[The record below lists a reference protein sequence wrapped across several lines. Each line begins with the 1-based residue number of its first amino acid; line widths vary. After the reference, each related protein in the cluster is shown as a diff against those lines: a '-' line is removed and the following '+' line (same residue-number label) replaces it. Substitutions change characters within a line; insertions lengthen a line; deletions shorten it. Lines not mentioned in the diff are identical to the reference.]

1 MANYQLLKADIDAK
15 VYQNGHQEITGEN
28 LNSVLNAMVTTLGA
42 EYQFAGV
49 ATIATNPGTPDA
61 KVFYIANGKG
71 TYTNFG
77 GINVTEDEVV
87 VLYWDTAWHK
97 EATGIASQAKLTEL
111 ESEVSQ
117 LGQEANGKI
126 ESSVL
131 LAGTRFQPKEIVGYI
146 ADNGIINPMSQF
158 HSLITSKIP
167 VKVGDAFSFRGYG
180 NVFAPNAF
188 LYNGDSLVST
198 QIVTGG
204 TLNVTIPNDIT
215 HIVFASYANSNED
228 VVFGLMQT
236 SPASLQEQIDA
247 LTNDLDNRIEEIDEP
262 TIQRQRETTIEN
274 PVSPTI
280 NMAGGLYDWI
290 YKTIISPEHAEWRYS
305 KFDVSGLSRIYVK
318 GRAYA
323 VSNGYA
329 LIAFVDEN
337 ENAISHLE
345 EQVNEAT
352 LDVPANAK
360 YAYVNG
366 IVYYDCVMK
375 EIGVTHTSL
384 IPEIDEIEGKIAAM
398 QLPVICIGDSVTEG
412 MNMDG
417 TGTAEYGKAPY
428 PAQIYTLLKD
438 AGYKQSVI
446 NEGISGETTPTMMA
460 RCGGMPCIIMNDIA
474 LPADTSWVALGN
486 STTIAACNLYIPI
499 KMLDGVTNYP
509 VYFTGISGVT
519 TPIFIDGNHYNLK
532 VEFANSNYYM
542 SIQKISVANTATKI
556 PAGSLLFTNCS
567 KNPMLSIILG
577 GHNGRSEL
585 NFERWSAMMDACL
598 ATSANKGIVLGSH
611 INIWHTWNDL
621 IGTTDAEKHA
631 DFKTKSTQR
640 FGMRFIDLYDDFFA
654 HALDYCLAAGY
665 FSDKT
670 QAELDAM
677 EATLEQHIVPAEFSY
692 DGQHEGNVHLN
703 REGYY
708 VIAKLVFDRLKAIHY
723 I

>member
-1 MANYQLLKADIDAK
+1 MSEYSSLKATINANVK
-15 VYQNGHQEITGEN
+15 TNGKQEITGSVM
-28 LNSVLNAMVTTLGA
+28 NSVLNAMVNSLGA
-42 EYQFAGV
+42 GYQFMGV
-49 ATIATNPGTPDA
+49 ATPTNPGSAQTPDY
-61 KVFYIANGKG
+61 KCFYIATTPG
-71 TYTNFG
+71 TYTNLG
-77 GINVTEDEVV
+77 RLVVADGEVAI
-87 VLYWDTAWHK
+87 LKYDSSWTK
-97 EATGIASQAKLTEL
+97 EMTGIATM
-111 ESEVSQ
+111 
-117 LGQEANGKI
+117 GKI

-131 LAGTRFQPKEIVGYI
+131 LAGTRFQPTEIVGYI
-146 ADNGIINPMSQF
+146 ADNGIINPLSQF

-167 VKVGDAFSFRGYG
+167 VKVGDAFTFRGRG
-180 NVFAPNAF
+180 NMAAPNAF

-204 TLNVTIPNDIT
+204 ILNVTIPNGIT
-215 HIVFASYANSNED
+215 HIVFASFANSND
-228 VVFGLMQT
+228 NISFNLVQT
-236 SPASLQEQIDA
+236 
-247 LTNDLDNRIEEIDEP
+247 
-262 TIQRQRETTIEN
+262 N
-274 PVSPTI
+274 PVS
-280 NMAGGLYDWI
+280 L
-290 YKTIISPEHAEWRYS
+290 
-305 KFDVSGLSRIYVK
+305 
-318 GRAYA
+318 
-323 VSNGYA
+323 
-329 LIAFVDEN
+329 
-337 ENAISHLE
+337 
-345 EQVNEAT
+345 
-352 LDVPANAK
+352 
-360 YAYVNG
+360 
-366 IVYYDCVMK
+366 K
-375 EIGVTHTSL
+375 E
-384 IPEIDEIEGKIAAM
+384 EIDEIEEKLASM

-417 TGTAEYGKAPY
+417 AGTADYGKAPY

-446 NEGISGETTPTMMA
+446 NEGISGETTPAMIA
-460 RCGGMPCIIMNDIA
+460 RCGGMPCVIMNDIA

-486 STTIAACNLYIPI
+486 STTIAACNMYIPI
-499 KMLDGVTNYP
+499 KMLDGVTNYY
-509 VYFTGISGVT
+509 VYFTGLNGVT
-519 TPIFIDGNHYNLK
+519 TPVFIDGNNYNLK
-532 VEFANSNYYM
+532 VEYANRNYYM

-567 KNPMLSIILG
+567 KNPLLSVIFG
-577 GHNGRSEL
+577 GHNDRTEL
-585 NFERWSAMMDACL
+585 NFEKWSAMMDAGL

-621 IGTTDAEKHA
+621 TGTTDAEKHA

-677 EATLEQHIVPAEFSY
+677 EAKLEQHIVPAEFSY